1 MDVLCNT
8 AATLRYRI
16 LYVLS
21 NIATIDS
28 AGLSVTAAATLLKVL
43 FNIAAICAETCY
55 PILLLTRWM
64 CYLTLLLSIWMC
76 YPILLFISMDV
87 PSNIAP
93 IDLDMLSN
101 ATARLD
107 TLSNT
112 VEALGAHS

>member
-28 AGLSVTAAATLLKVL
+28 AGLSVTAAATLLEAL
-43 FNIAAICAETCY
+43 FNIAAIFADV
-55 PILLLTRWM
+55 
-64 CYLTLLLSIWMC
+64 LSNTAADSLDVRSNIAGIHLDVLSNTAVIC
-76 YPILLFISMDV
+76 MDV

-101 ATARLD
+101 ATASLD